1 MIAPDVAITRIEH
14 DLLGDRE
21 VPADAYYGVHTLRA
35 VENFPITGQTDLAST
50 RTSIE
55 RARRDQAGGGARQPR
70 ARPARR
76 RRAPTPS
83 SRPARRSAAAR
94 CTTSSSST

>member
-1 MIAPDVAITRIEH
+1 MTPAFRVEH

-35 VENFPITGQTDLAST
+35 VENFPITGTPISIYPDLIA
-50 RTSIE
+50 
-55 RARRDQAGGGARQPR
+55 RAGLHQAGGGARQPR

-76 RRAPTPS
+76 AARATPS
-83 SRPARRSAAAR
+83 SRPARRSAPAS